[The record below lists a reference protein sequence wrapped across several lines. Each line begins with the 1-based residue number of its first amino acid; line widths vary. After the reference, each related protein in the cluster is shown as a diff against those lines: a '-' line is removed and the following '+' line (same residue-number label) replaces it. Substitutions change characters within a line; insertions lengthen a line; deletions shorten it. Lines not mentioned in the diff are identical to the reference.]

1 MKVIYIS
8 FQIFHPWDRCQLHHS
23 VWLII
28 LTFFRIPAFFTI
40 FFSFTVF
47 NMQRSVE
54 FNSYSLIETSQYWFV
69 VRNVFKEGLLVIRA
83 SRIRARHN
91 FVAHEQPSSHFPI
104 FSNPWIVHLITWKCS
119 LQVWQD
125 TKQFNQENTA
135 PLPWYLIRH
144 RQPRWRRLSQ

>member
-1 MKVIYIS
+1 M
-8 FQIFHPWDRCQLHHS
+8 
-23 VWLII
+23 
-28 LTFFRIPAFFTI
+28 
-40 FFSFTVF
+40 
-47 NMQRSVE
+47 
-54 FNSYSLIETSQYWFV
+54 IETSQYWFV

-144 RQPRWRRLSQ
+144 SPDEDVFLNNRNLSVAEHCQKRLELILFDCLTKSIKLSVLISPTDSARKTSCSN